1 MVDALCTEIELQFAR
16 QNAHATFETLY
27 FGGGT
32 PSLLLKNEWQQLL
45 AIFEKY
51 IDVSKLLEFTIETNP
66 DDINKDRLSF
76 WKNLGVNRLSIGVQS
91 FRNEDLV
98 WMNRAHNAHEAM
110 TCVQLAQNEGFQMLT
125 IDLMYGLPNQSLRV
139 WQEQLKTATDLG
151 VSHISS
157 YCLTVEERTALRK
170 KVSDGELVIPDD
182 DLVAAQFDLM
192 VSWLDALGFEHYEI
206 SNFAK
211 PNSYALHNA
220 NYWKGEPYIG
230 IGPSAHSY
238 DGVNRSWNISNNM
251 KYIMSI
257 EAGQIPETIEKLT
270 PENRF
275 NEKIL
280 TGLRTTWG
288 VNFTDL
294 QAICDPPKEF
304 RNQLLQFEK
313 QGDIVWQGPNFKLS
327 HKAKLQADFIASSL
341 FL

>member
-16 QNAHATFETLY
+16 QNVYDTFETLY

-32 PSLLLKNEWQQLL
+32 PSLLLNSEWQQLL
-45 AIFEKY
+45 AILDKY
-51 IDVSKLLEFTIETNP
+51 IDLSKLLEFTIETNP

-76 WKNLGVNRLSIGVQS
+76 WKKLGVNRLSIGVQS
-91 FRNEDLV
+91 FRNEDLA
-98 WMNRAHNAHEAM
+98 WMNRAHNAHEAL

-125 IDLMYGLPNQSLRV
+125 IDLMYGLPNQSLSV

-157 YCLTVEERTALRK
+157 YCLTVEERTVLRK
-170 KVSDGELVIPDD
+170 KVSDGELIIPDD

-192 VSWLDALGFEHYEI
+192 VSWLDAHGFEHYEI

-211 PNSYALHNA
+211 PYAYALHNA
-220 NYWKGEPYIG
+220 NYWKSLPYLG

-238 DGVNRSWNISNNM
+238 DGANRSWNISNNM
-251 KYIMSI
+251 KYIKSI

-280 TGLRTTWG
+280 TGLRTIWG
-288 VNFTDL
+288 VNFIDL
-294 QAICDPPKEF
+294 QAICDPTKEF

-313 QGDIVWQGPNFKLS
+313 QGDVIWQGPNFKLS
-327 HKAKLQADFIASSL
+327 AKAKLQADFIASSL